1 MNPEDIS
8 YHREH
13 TWVRVVREKAI
24 VGITDYAQASIG
36 DIVDIDLPE
45 TEIFIEADSELAEIE
60 STKTTFSVISPV
72 SGTVLEVNEDLPE
85 TPEIINEDPY
95 GRGWIAIIE
104 LKDIAELDDL
114 MDAVEY
120 ERYEE
125 KVKLR

>member
-8 YHREH
+8 YHSEH
-13 TWVRVVREKAI
+13 TWVRVVREKAT

-36 DIVDIDLPE
+36 DIIDIDLPE